1 MRNGQVKTHPF
12 LAFWRAANALL
23 VQRGQPEANH
33 GEANRAWTRQAEPML
48 GSIVVDAANPA
59 QIVRLA

>member
-12 LAFWRAANALL
+12 LAFWRAINALL
-23 VQRGQPEANH
+23 VQRGQPEATQ
-33 GEANRAWTRQAEPML
+33 GEANRVWRQQAEPL
-48 GSIVVDAANPA
+48 AGSIVVDAANPA